1 MTYIELDQIY
11 RHTSVGPRFGHISI
25 DHMFKT
31 EVSLIFHTKQAR
43 WPIVVTQASCN
54 CVRGGG
60 GGGGVISILSVY
72 VYVIDFNIS
81 MVTFVSFVSL

>member
-31 EVSLIFHTKQAR
+31 EVSLIFHTKQAW
-43 WPIVVTQASCN
+43 WPIVVTQA
-54 CVRGGG
+54 
-60 GGGGVISILSVY
+60 
-72 VYVIDFNIS
+72 
-81 MVTFVSFVSL
+81 